1 MGLLLSAS
9 CGWPHEV
16 SRWAPSTM
24 VPQAIE
30 GPAPGVVLVDQA
42 GQPLALRDL
51 HGKVVLLTFIY
62 SACAEVCALIT
73 AAMTVLQQRL
83 AAEGR
88 SDVFFLSVTI
98 EPEVDTPAVLWTY
111 AHRRSADLTSWAF
124 LTGSPQAVEAVW
136 QAFGLTVKRRA
147 RGGVDHSAWTF
158 VIDRESIVRYRY
170 LCGPQGESDR
180 HCSRGRRAVL
190 IARPHVA
197 APLAEGTRARGSQ
210 RGDPGTLPV
219 GGAAQSA

>member
-1 MGLLLSAS
+1 M
-9 CGWPHEV
+9 
-16 SRWAPSTM
+16 
-24 VPQAIE
+24 
-30 GPAPGVVLVDQA
+30 
-42 GQPLALRDL
+42 
-51 HGKVVLLTFIY
+51 LLTFIY

-98 EPEVDTPAVLWTY
+98 EPKVDTPAVLWTY
-111 AHRRSADLTSWAF
+111 AHRHGADLTSWVF

-158 VIDRESIVRYRY
+158 VIDRESIVHYRY
-170 LCGPQGESDR
+170 LGGMLEVEPCEFACQWREPWTYGCSLGAGG
-180 HCSRGRRAVL
+180 CSRPLFSSICAWPPMYTPNPDSRERAVWWRWTRQM
-190 IARPHVA
+190 AR
-197 APLAEGTRARGSQ
+197 
-210 RGDPGTLPV
+210 
-219 GGAAQSA
+219 